1 MSSLVSDN
9 NIPIRD
15 LPANDRTREVAEAFT
30 GVYNDEPTFYIRVPG
45 R

>member
-9 NIPIRD
+9 IPIRD
-15 LPANDRTREVAEAFT
+15 LPENDRTREVAEAFT
-30 GVYNDEPTFYIRVPG
+30 GVYNHKPTFYIRVPG